1 MDTEPQPGPRL
12 LTGNEA
18 VAHAAVEAGVT
29 FLAGYPITPSREI
42 AETLAVLLPKHNR
55 VFIQMEDEI
64 AAMGAVIGAALA
76 GAKALTATSGPGFSL
91 KQEAIGYACE
101 TEVPC
106 VIANVMRGGPST
118 GMPTLPGQGD
128 VMQARWGTHG
138 DHPAVALCPER
149 VSEAYELTLK
159 AFDLAERLR
168 TPVILLL
175 DEIVG
180 HVTEKVHLPLPEKVE
195 VSSNRETS
203 LSPEEYTPYRFAGE
217 FPPPLVPFG
226 KGFRYHVTGLHH
238 DETGFPTNDPKQAA
252 VVQRWL
258 NGKVDRNR
266 DLLVDYETVAAE
278 DAEILIFAYG
288 ACSRSAK
295 GALREAREEGIKA
308 GLFRPRTI
316 WPFPDRE
323 LRAAAEGV
331 GRVLVVEMNLGQ
343 LSLEVERALA
353 GCAEIRCLHKV
364 GGDPIL
370 PEEILNALEDYT
382 P

>member
-18 VAHAAVEAGVT
+18 VAYAAVEAGVT
-29 FLAGYPITPSREI
+29 FFAGYPITPSSEI
-42 AETLAVLLPKHNR
+42 AETLAVLLPAHDR
-55 VFIQMEDEI
+55 IFIQMEDEI

-118 GMPTLPGQGD
+118 GMPTLPAQGD

-138 DHPAVALCPER
+138 DHPAIALCPER
-149 VSEAYELTLK
+149 VSEAYELTLR
-159 AFDLAERLR
+159 AFDYAERLR

-180 HVTEKVHLPLPEKVE
+180 HVTEKVMLPLPEKVD

-203 LSPEEYTPYRFAGE
+203 LTPEEYKPYRFAGD

-226 KGFRYHVTGLHH
+226 RGYRFHVTGLLH
-238 DETGFPTNDPKQAA
+238 DETGFPTNDSEQGAR
-252 VVQRWL
+252 VQHWL
-258 NGKVDRNR
+258 NGKVDQNR
-266 DLLVDYETVAAE
+266 DMLVDYEEVETE
-278 DAEILIFAYG
+278 DAEILVFAYG

-295 GALREAREEGIKA
+295 GALREARRVGLKA

-316 WPFPDRE
+316 WPFPDVE
-323 LRAAAEGV
+323 LRAAAKGV
-331 GRVLVVEMNLGQ
+331 RAVLVVEMNLGQ
-343 LSLEVERALA
+343 LSLEVERTLA
-353 GCAEIRCLHKV
+353 ESVEIRCLHKV
-364 GGDPIL
+364 GGEPIL
-370 PEEILNALEDYT
+370 PEEILEALKEFT
-382 P
+382 